1 MPESPV
7 TPDIPQSVA
16 RRAEA
21 LKQALHYHNHRYH
34 VLNDPEI
41 SDAEFDRMMQE
52 LLALE
57 AAYPALADPGSP
69 TARVGARPLAKFATA
84 RHAIP
89 MLSLDNAF
97 IDADVIE
104 FDARIKRLLDI
115 RDEILYV
122 SEPKMDGVAVE
133 LVYENGRLV
142 MASTRGDG
150 ITGEVVTENARTIRS
165 LPLMLL
171 GASLAETPRRIEV
184 RGEIFIDVEGFKRL
198 NTERAAQ
205 GVPVFANPRNAAAG
219 SLRQLDSQVTAK
231 RPLKLFVYG
240 IGNADGLKFSSHGEL
255 LLTLKHLGFPVNPLV
270 RCGLRLDEV
279 LNRFHEL
286 ERIRHDLPYDIDG
299 MVIKVD
305 RIEFQ
310 QQLGDKSRAPRWA
323 IAYKFAAVQ
332 ETTKVLDIDIQ
343 VGRTGALTPV
353 ARLEPVVVGG
363 VTVSNATL
371 HNEDEVR
378 RKDVRIGDTVLIQR
392 AGDVIPEVV
401 KVITSLRTG
410 DERPFEMP
418 RTCPICGAEAKR
430 ISGEAVIRCIN
441 VNCPAQIKGKI
452 RHFAAKGAFDIDGLG
467 IKLIHQLV
475 DRQLIHSYADIFHL
489 DEAVLSRL
497 DRMGPTSARNL
508 IKSIQSSRRLPL
520 SRFLYALG
528 IRHVGENTA
537 DILARRFKTLDRLT
551 AASTEELAQIDGI
564 GLEIAGAVR
573 HFLDQ
578 KENQDAIQRLL
589 ESGVSPIMT
598 ADTAPKRLAGKT
610 FVLTGTLVTMTR
622 SEAKARIEASG
633 GKVTGTISRGT
644 NYLVVGK
651 DPGSKLAKAKAIGI
665 EIIDESDLQNLL

>member
-7 TPDIPQSVA
+7 VPNVPESVV

-21 LKQALHYHNHRYH
+21 LRQAIHYHNHRYH
-34 VLNDPEI
+34 VLDDPEI

-52 LLALE
+52 LIDLE
-57 AAYPALADPGSP
+57 TAYPALADPGSP
-69 TARVGARPLAKFATA
+69 TARVGAPPLAKFATV
-84 RHAIP
+84 RHSVP

-97 IDADVIE
+97 NDADVIE
-104 FDARIKRLLDI
+104 FDARVKRLLDI
-115 RDEILYV
+115 PDEVLYV
-122 SEPKMDGVAVE
+122 TEPKMDGVAVE
-133 LVYENGRLV
+133 LVYEDSRLV

-150 ITGEVVTENARTIRS
+150 ITGEVITENARTIRS
-165 LPLMLL
+165 LPLILSDRSS
-171 GASLAETPRRIEV
+171 GDIPRRIEV
-184 RGEIFIDVEGFKRL
+184 RGEVFIDVGGFQQL
-198 NTERAAQ
+198 NTERAAE
-205 GVPVFANPRNAAAG
+205 GLPVFANPRNAAAG
-219 SLRQLDSQVTAK
+219 SLRQLDSQVTAR
-231 RPLKLFVYG
+231 RPLKFFVYG
-240 IGNADGLKFSSHGEL
+240 IGNVDGLRVYSHGEL
-255 LLTLKHLGFPVNPLV
+255 LLALKQLGFPVNPLV
-270 RCGLRLDEV
+270 RNGLRLKAV

-286 ERIRHDLPYDIDG
+286 ERIRHELPYAIDG

-310 QQLGDKSRAPRWA
+310 QRLGDKARAPRWA

-353 ARLEPVVVGG
+353 ARLEPVAIGG

-378 RKDVRIGDTVLIQR
+378 RKDVRIGDTVLVQR

-401 KVITSLRTG
+401 KVIASLRTG
-410 DERPFEMP
+410 NELPFDMP

-430 ISGEAVIRCIN
+430 IPGEAVTRCIN

-467 IKLIHQLV
+467 SKLIHQLV
-475 DRQLIHSYADIFHL
+475 DRQLIRSYADIFHL
-489 DEAVLSRL
+489 DEAVLSQL
-497 DRMGPTSARNL
+497 DRMGPKSAGNL
-508 IKSIQSSRRLPL
+508 VEAIQASRRLPL

-537 DILARRFKTLDRLT
+537 EILARQFKTLDRLT
-551 AASTEELAQIDGI
+551 AASTEELARIDGI

-573 HFLDQ
+573 HFFDQ
-578 KENQDAIQRLL
+578 KENQEAVQRLL
-589 ESGVSPIMT
+589 KSGVSLIMT
-598 ADTAPKRLAGKT
+598 DDPASGRLVGKT
-610 FVLTGTLVTMTR
+610 FVLTGTLASMTR
-622 SEAKARIEASG
+622 IEAKARIEAAG
-633 GKVTGTISRGT
+633 GSVAGTISRQT
-644 NYLVVGK
+644 DYLVVGSN
-651 DPGSKLAKAKAIGI
+651 PGSKLARAKALGI